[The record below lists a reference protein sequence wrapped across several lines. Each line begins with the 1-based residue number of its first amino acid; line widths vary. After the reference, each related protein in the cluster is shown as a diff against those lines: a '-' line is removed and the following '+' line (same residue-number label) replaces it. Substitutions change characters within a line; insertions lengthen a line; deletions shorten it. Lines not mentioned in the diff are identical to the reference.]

1 MFMKLVVKDNSLINA
16 SYSLSL
22 VEQRIMLLAI
32 VEARETGQGID
43 TNTFLE
49 VHAQHYA
56 DRFDIDV
63 NNAYAML
70 AEATLTL
77 FNRQVTYME
86 YDEKRN
92 KPEKR
97 VVRWVSGISYVEGSG
112 VVKLRFAPEVV
123 PLITRLEKNFTSY
136 ELEQVKN
143 LNIYSTRLYEVL
155 ICWRSVRK
163 VTVNLEEL
171 RNKLGLTDE
180 YSRLEAFKRRVLD
193 PAVKQINE
201 YTDITVEYEQHKNGR
216 VITGFTFR
224 FKVKKDKKKKVA
236 EVAGDDT
243 NNDMYT
249 IDGLNDKQLGRITR
263 NPSFVADYNDLVS
276 STSPAGQ
283 DMKVWEVEMI
293 KRLKKDTLQFKKR
306 PIKEYLVY

>member
-1 MFMKLVVKDNSLINA
+1 MKLVVKDNSLINA
-16 SYSLSL
+16 SYSLGL

-43 TNTFLE
+43 TDTFLE

-56 DRFDIDV
+56 DRFDINV
-63 NNAYAML
+63 NNAYSML
-70 AEATLTL
+70 SEATQTL
-77 FNRQVTYME
+77 FNRQVTYTVH
-86 YDEKRN
+86 DEKHN

-97 VVRWVSGISYVEGSG
+97 VVRWVSGISYVEGAG

-143 LNIYSTRLYEVL
+143 LNTYATRLYEIL
-155 ICWRSVRK
+155 ASWRSVGK
-163 VTVNLEEL
+163 VTITLKEL
-171 RNKLGLTDE
+171 RNTLGLIDE

-193 PAVKQINE
+193 LAVSQINE
-201 YTDITVEYEQHKNGR
+201 YTDIKAQYEQHKNGR
-216 VITGFTFR
+216 VITGFTFK
-224 FKVKKDKKKKVA
+224 FKVKKNKEKITAEIEADK
-236 EVAGDDT
+236 GDRS
-243 NNDMYT
+243 T
-249 IDGLNDKQLGRITR
+249 IEGLNDKQLGRIAR

-283 DMKVWEVEMI
+283 DMTMWEFEMI
-293 KRLKKDTLQFKKR
+293 NRLKKDVSQFKKR
-306 PIKEYLVY
+306 PIKDYLNY

>member
-1 MFMKLVVKDNSLINA
+1 MKLVVKDNSLINA
-16 SYSLSL
+16 SYSLGL

-43 TNTFLE
+43 TDTFLE

-56 DRFDIDV
+56 DRFDINV
-63 NNAYAML
+63 NNAYSML
-70 AEATLTL
+70 SEATQTL
-77 FNRQVTYME
+77 FNRQVTYTVH
-86 YDEKRN
+86 DEKRN

-97 VVRWVSGISYVEGSG
+97 VVRWVSGISYVEGAG

-143 LNIYSTRLYEVL
+143 LNTYATRLYEIL
-155 ICWRSVRK
+155 ASWRSVGK
-163 VTVNLEEL
+163 VTITLEEL
-171 RNKLGLTDE
+171 RNNLGLIDE

-193 PAVKQINE
+193 LAVSQINE
-201 YTDITVEYEQHKNGR
+201 YTNIKAQYEQHKNGR
-216 VITGFTFR
+216 VITGFTFK
-224 FKVKKDKKKKVA
+224 FKVKKTEEKISAKVEA
-236 EVAGDDT
+236 DCIEIS
-243 NNDMYT
+243 T
-249 IDGLNDKQLGRITR
+249 IEGLNDKQLGRIAR

-283 DMKVWEVEMI
+283 DMNMWEFEMI
-293 KRLKKDTLQFKKR
+293 NRLKKDISQFKKR
-306 PIKEYLVY
+306 PIRDYLEY

>member
-1 MFMKLVVKDNSLINA
+1 MKLVVKDNSLINA
-16 SYSLSL
+16 SYSLGL
-22 VEQRIMLLAI
+22 VEQRIILLAI

-43 TNTFLE
+43 TDTFLE

-77 FNRQVTYME
+77 FNRQVTYMA

-123 PLITRLEKNFTSY
+123 PLITRLERNFTSY

-155 ICWRSVRK
+155 ICWRSVGK
-163 VTVNLEEL
+163 VTITLEEL
-171 RNKLGLTDE
+171 RNKLGLMEE

-193 PAVKQINE
+193 PAVKQVNE
-201 YTDITVEYEQHKNGR
+201 HTDITTEYEQHKQGR

-224 FKVKKDKKKKVA
+224 FKVKKGKKKIASKA
-236 EVAGDDT
+236 TNIDAG
-243 NNDMYT
+243 NGDMST
-249 IDGLNDKQLGRITR
+249 IDGLNDNQLGRIAR
-263 NPSFVADYNDLVS
+263 NPSFVADYNELVS

-293 KRLKKDTLQFKKR
+293 KRLKKDPLQFKKR
-306 PIKEYLVY
+306 PVREYLVY

>member
-1 MFMKLVVKDNSLINA
+1 MKLVVKDNSLINA
-16 SYSLSL
+16 SYSLGL

-43 TNTFLE
+43 TDTFLE

-63 NNAYAML
+63 NNAYSML
-70 AEATLTL
+70 SEATQTL
-77 FNRQVTYME
+77 FNRQVTYTVQ
-86 YDEKRN
+86 DEKRN

-97 VVRWVSGISYVEGSG
+97 VVRWVSGISYVEGAG

-143 LNIYSTRLYEVL
+143 LNTYSTRLYEILVS
-155 ICWRSVRK
+155 WRSVGK
-163 VTVNLEEL
+163 VTITLENL
-171 RNKLGLTDE
+171 RNNLGLTDE

-193 PAVKQINE
+193 LALNQINE
-201 YTDITVEYEQHKNGR
+201 HTDITAQYEQHKQGR

-224 FKVKKDKKKKVA
+224 FKMKKDKKKVVI
-236 EVAGDDT
+236 EAGKIDT
-243 NNDMYT
+243 DMFT
-249 IDGLNDKQLGRITR
+249 IEGLNDKQLGRIVR
-263 NPSFVADYNDLVS
+263 NPDFIAEYNHLVS
-276 STSPAGQ
+276 PTSLAGQ
-283 DMKVWEVEMI
+283 TQQGWDFEMI
-293 KRLKKDTLQFKKR
+293 NRLKKDASQFSKR
-306 PIKEYLVY
+306 PIRGYLEY

>member
-1 MFMKLVVKDNSLINA
+1 MKLVVKDNSLINA
-16 SYSLSL
+16 SYSLGL

-32 VEARETGQGID
+32 IEARETGQGID
-43 TNTFLE
+43 ADTFLE

-77 FNRQVTYME
+77 FNRQVTYMA

-97 VVRWVSGISYVEGSG
+97 VVRWVSGISYVEGAG

-123 PLITRLEKNFTSY
+123 PLITRLERNFTSY

-143 LNIYSTRLYEVL
+143 LNIYSTRLYEIL
-155 ICWRSVRK
+155 ICWRSVGR
-163 VTVNLEEL
+163 VTITLEEL
-171 RNKLGLTDE
+171 RYKLGLIEE

-193 PAVKQINE
+193 PAVKQVNE
-201 YTDITVEYEQHKNGR
+201 HTDITVEYEQHKNGR
-216 VITGFTFR
+216 VVTGFTFR
-224 FKVKKDKKKKVA
+224 FKMKKDKKKIGT
-236 EVAGDDT
+236 EVASDDDA
-243 NNDMYT
+243 NNDIHN
-249 IDGLNDKQLGRITR
+249 IDGLNDKQLGRIAR
-263 NPSFVADYNDLVS
+263 NPSFVADYNELVS

-293 KRLKKDTLQFKKR
+293 KRLKEDALQFKKR
-306 PIKEYLVY
+306 PIREYLVY

>member
-1 MFMKLVVKDNSLINA
+1 MKLVVKDNSLINA
-16 SYSLSL
+16 SYSLGL

-43 TNTFLE
+43 TDTFLE

-77 FNRQVTYME
+77 FNRQVTYMA

-123 PLITRLEKNFTSY
+123 PLITRLERNFTSY

-155 ICWRSVRK
+155 ICWRSVGK
-163 VTVNLEEL
+163 VTITLEEL
-171 RNKLGLTDE
+171 RNKLGLMEE

-193 PAVKQINE
+193 PAVKQVNE
-201 YTDITVEYEQHKNGR
+201 HTDITVEYEQHKQGR

-224 FKVKKDKKKKVA
+224 FKVKKDKKKIVA
-236 EVAGDDT
+236 EVAGDDA
-243 NNDMYT
+243 NNDMHT

-263 NPSFVADYNDLVS
+263 NPSFVADYNELVS

-293 KRLKKDTLQFKKR
+293 KRLKEDALQFKKR

>member
-1 MFMKLVVKDNSLINA
+1 MKLVVKDNSLINA
-16 SYSLSL
+16 SYSLGL

-43 TNTFLE
+43 TDTFLE

-70 AEATLTL
+70 SEATQSL
-77 FNRQVTYME
+77 FNRQVTYTVH
-86 YDEKRN
+86 DEKRN

-97 VVRWVSGISYVEGSG
+97 VVRWVSGISYVEGAG

-143 LNIYSTRLYEVL
+143 LNTYATRLYEILVS
-155 ICWRSVRK
+155 WRSIGK
-163 VTVNLEEL
+163 VTITLKEL
-171 RNKLGLTDE
+171 RNNLGLIDE

-193 PAVKQINE
+193 LALNQINE
-201 YTDITVEYEQHKNGR
+201 HTDITADYDQHKQGR
-216 VITGFTFR
+216 VVTGFTFK
-224 FKVKKDKKKKVA
+224 FKMKKDKKKVA
-236 EVAGDDT
+236 FEAGEKNVDNEDKF
-243 NNDMYT
+243 T
-249 IDGLNDKQLGRITR
+249 IEGLSDKQLRRIAN
-263 NPSFVADYNDLVS
+263 NPNFIADYNHLVK

-283 DMKVWEVEMI
+283 DSSAWEFEMVS
-293 KRLKKDTLQFKKR
+293 RLKKDASQFKKR
-306 PIKEYLVY
+306 SIREYLTY

>member
-1 MFMKLVVKDNSLINA
+1 MKLVVKDNSLINA
-16 SYSLSL
+16 SYSLGL

-43 TNTFLE
+43 TDTFLE

-77 FNRQVTYME
+77 FNRQVTYIA

-123 PLITRLEKNFTSY
+123 PLITRLERNFTSY

-155 ICWRSVRK
+155 ICWRSVGK
-163 VTVNLEEL
+163 VTITLEEL
-171 RNKLGLTDE
+171 RNKLGLMEE

-193 PAVKQINE
+193 PAVKQVNE
-201 YTDITVEYEQHKNGR
+201 HTDITVEYEQHKNGR

-224 FKVKKDKKKKVA
+224 FKVKKDKKKISA
-236 EVAGDDT
+236 EVAGD
-243 NNDMYT
+243 NANSDMST
-249 IDGLNDKQLGRITR
+249 IDGLNDNQLGRIAR
-263 NPSFVADYNDLVS
+263 NPSFVADYNELVS

-293 KRLKKDTLQFKKR
+293 KRLKEDALQFKKR
-306 PIKEYLVY
+306 PIREYLVY